1 MMIGISLELEDGRE
15 AHIRFSPDAHEG
27 ARVRCRESLNC
38 THELS
43 KQQCEA
49 LFGVINVPYNGN
61 ALESVRTVI
70 KQRKV
75 WNLFRAIHE
84 GTALSDSSSSVP
96 MPEWTSASTTELL
109 ELYMAGFSLSMLSDH
124 FRRNTESIV
133 RRLSAVI
140 FDDHRLERDPSKPR
154 HQKTWAK
161 QEIDFLVR
169 QVQRSRKPSE
179 ISRLMGRDSLGI
191 AYKML
196 ESFPIP
202 IPRSVLKHYGVNTD
216 MEPLDLE
223 TLDPEPF

>member
-15 AHIRFSPDAHEG
+15 AHIRFSPHEDEG
-27 ARVRCRESLNC
+27 ARVRCREPLNC

-43 KQQCEA
+43 RQQCEA

-84 GTALSDSSSSVP
+84 GTAITDSSSPVP
-96 MPEWTSASTTELL
+96 NHEWTSAGTTELL
-109 ELYMAGFSLSMLSDH
+109 ELYITGFSLSMLSDH
-124 FRRNTESIV
+124 FRMNTESIV
-133 RRLSAVI
+133 RRLCAVI
-140 FDDHRLERDPSKPR
+140 FDDHHLHKDPSQPR
-154 HQKTWAK
+154 HQKTWTR

-169 QVQRSRKPSE
+169 QVQRSRKPFE
-179 ISRLMGRDSLGI
+179 ISQVMGRDSLGI

-202 IPRSVLKHYGVNTD
+202 IPRTVLEHYRVNTD
-216 MEPLDLE
+216 MEPLDPH
-223 TLDPEPF
+223 TLDHEPF

>member
-15 AHIRFSPDAHEG
+15 AHIRFSPHADEG

-43 KQQCEA
+43 RQQCEA
-49 LFGVINVPYNGN
+49 LFGDINVPYNGN

-75 WNLFRAIHE
+75 WNLFYAIHE
-84 GTALSDSSSSVP
+84 GKALTHSPSSVP
-96 MPEWTSASTTELL
+96 IPEWTSAATTELL

-124 FRRNTESIV
+124 FRMNTESIV

-140 FDDHRLERDPSKPR
+140 FDDHRLERDPSKSR

-179 ISRLMGRDSLGI
+179 ISQLMGRDSLGI
-191 AYKML
+191 AYKVL

-202 IPRSVLKHYGVNTD
+202 IPRGVLEHYGVNTE
-216 MEPLDLE
+216 MEPLDPR
-223 TLDPEPF
+223 TLDQEPF